1 MSGASRGSGAND
13 PPEVRA
19 ARRTAVHVDA
29 RGHEAGEPGA
39 LTAAA
44 LVFDAAFLRKLEHL
58 ELLARK
64 VFRGHLRGEHASRRR
79 GSGVEFFDFRRYRPG
94 DDVRYVDWNIYSRL
108 DRLFLKLY
116 TSEEEVTL
124 HVLVDTSASMGFGE
138 PVKLDHARRVAAALA
153 YIGLANRDRVGVET
167 FADALGPALPPL
179 RSKRQMPT
187 VLAYLA
193 SLAAGGRTRFA
204 RAMREAAARLGKPG
218 LVVVISDFLGDD
230 GAAEGLAA
238 LRNRGHEVV
247 ALQLLGEDEID
258 PPLDRALELVDAE
271 DGSALRV
278 TVDVELRELYR
289 ARLAERLDA
298 LAASCRSARVEYLR
312 ASTAIAFEDIV
323 LRYLRQGQS
332 LR

>member
-1 MSGASRGSGAND
+1 MSS
-13 PPEVRA
+13 PP
-19 ARRTAVHVDA
+19 AV
-29 RGHEAGEPGA
+29 EQPGA
-39 LTAAA
+39 GAADAGARHGDAGNAVTAAA
-44 LVFDAAFLRKLEHL
+44 LVFDAAFLRKLERL

-79 GSGVEFFDFRRYRPG
+79 GTGVEFFDFRRYRPG
-94 DDVRYVDWNIYSRL
+94 DDVRYIDWNIFSRL

-116 TSEEEVTL
+116 TSEDDVTL

-153 YIGLANRDRVGVET
+153 YIGLANLDRVGVGT
-167 FADALGPALPPL
+167 FARALGPALPAL
-179 RSKRQMPT
+179 KSKRQMPT

-193 SLAAGGRTRFA
+193 SLGAAGETRFA
-204 RAMREAAARLGKPG
+204 AALREAAAHLGKAG
-218 LVVVISDFLGDD
+218 LVVVISDFLGDG
-230 GAAEGLAA
+230 GAAEGLTA

-258 PPLDRALELVDAE
+258 PPLDGALELVDAE
-271 DGSALRV
+271 DDSALRV

-289 ARLAERLDA
+289 ARLAERLEA
-298 LAASCRSARVEYLR
+298 IAASCRGAGIEYLR